1 MCLAQFLD
9 ILSLL
14 IRVVEVR
21 LPGMLRAIRLGKK
34 GKRPDAPLDAKQD
47 TLLLKDYPAAYNMAK
62 AICQACPELGDD
74 NVHYLGGQDE
84 RLIDHGDKYSGHIE
98 LDILSSPNSSES
110 TRE

>member
-21 LPGMLRAIRLGKK
+21 LPG
-34 GKRPDAPLDAKQD
+34 KQD

-62 AICQACPELGDD
+62 AICQACPE
-74 NVHYLGGQDE
+74 
-84 RLIDHGDKYSGHIE
+84 RMTSHI
-98 LDILSSPNSSES
+98 SQ
-110 TRE
+110 